1 MFSNKKLNGG
11 RIGLPLVYGEARGR
25 EVSRS
30 PFISLRCLNGNID
43 VLP

>member
-11 RIGLPLVYGEARGR
+11 RIVLPFVHGEAREARWAGY
-25 EVSRS
+25 